1 MRMQIYK
8 KIEFQQNFTLN
19 YSLRTKLGYLVILA
33 FQLKLNFY
41 VRNCKNWSSKRPLF
55 VVFH

>member
-1 MRMQIYK
+1 MQIYK

-19 YSLRTKLGYLVILA
+19 YSLGTKLGYLVILA
-33 FQLKLNFY
+33 FQSKLNYY
-41 VRNCKNWSSKRPLF
+41 VRNCKNWSSQRPLF